1 MPATGT
7 RVLFHFHLPQKFM
20 IPARLLALILFL
32 LLSACS
38 PQSDTPPP
46 ATTGTPA
53 LTESAHDRA
62 ALDSLYQAARQAGET
77 ETVAYIGSVP
87 EELQPLMDAFSKRF
101 PGIRLNLQRMMGDK
115 LHIRLDA
122 EFNSGRRAA
131 DLVFGGLTD
140 LSTLTASQRLESYTP
155 DTLGALDRQYYG
167 PGDYFHA
174 PFKKGFAV
182 AYNPTLIKKNEL
194 PASIAE
200 LVNPK
205 WKDRFG
211 FPALARFGPGDL
223 VLALSQQHGELSAE
237 QLRSISNNGLHGPPT
252 SELIPA
258 VAQGR
263 LLFTVWSGAAAI
275 VGQQVQG
282 ANLDIAFLPKL
293 GVHLNTGVALLKG
306 APHPHAARLATS
318 WLFTPQAQKIIAD
331 LNFYGTMPGA
341 PLPPGFPPL
350 SEYLN
355 GTQPEDAHL
364 VKLLEDF
371 DVYKI
376 AASGARR

>member
-1 MPATGT
+1 M
-7 RVLFHFHLPQKFM
+7 RVLYRFYLLQKSM
-20 IPARLLALILFL
+20 MNSLLRLLSLTLFL

-38 PQSDTPPP
+38 PSSDSTPP
-46 ATTGTPA
+46 AASGTSDPGENA
-53 LTESAHDRA
+53 ADRA
-62 ALDSLYQAARQAGET
+62 ALDHLYQLARQTGEI
-77 ETVAYIGSVP
+77 EAVAYIGSVP
-87 EELQPLMDAFSKRF
+87 EELQPLMDAFGRRF

-115 LHIRLDA
+115 LHIRIDA
-122 EFNSGRRAA
+122 EFHSGRRAA

-140 LSTLTASQRLESYTP
+140 LSTLTANQRLESYTP
-155 DTLGALDRQYYG
+155 DTLGALDKQYYG
-167 PGDYFHA
+167 PGNYFHA

-194 PASIAE
+194 PASVAE

-211 FPALARFGPGDL
+211 FPSLARFGPGDL
-223 VLALSQQHGELSAE
+223 VLALSQQHDELSTA
-237 QLRSISNNGLHGPPT
+237 QLRAISNNGLHGPPT

-275 VGQQVQG
+275 VGQQMQG

-306 APHPHAARLATS
+306 APHPYAARLAKS
-318 WLFTPQAQKIIAD
+318 WLFTPQAQKILAD
-331 LNFYGTMPGA
+331 LNFYGTMPDA
-341 PLPPGFPPL
+341 PLPQGFPPL
-350 SEYLN
+350 AAYLN
-355 GTQPEDAHL
+355 GNQPEDARL
-364 VKLLEDF
+364 IKLLEDF

-376 AASGARR
+376 ATSGARR